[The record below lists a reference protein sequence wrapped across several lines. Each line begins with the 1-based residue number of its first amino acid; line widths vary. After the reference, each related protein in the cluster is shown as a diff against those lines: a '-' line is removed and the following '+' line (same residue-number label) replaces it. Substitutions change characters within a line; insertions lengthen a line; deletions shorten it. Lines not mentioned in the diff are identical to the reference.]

1 MLIRVNTNQI
11 GKRTVLPLIGAV
23 IVVGLPILLAAL
35 VAIGWLIRG
44 QERLI
49 EEDFRSSARAVL
61 AAVDAQLQDDIAVA
75 EALAD
80 APELKTGDLDTF
92 YDRAR
97 MIIANSPRWSAIIV
111 NDRAGREQVLNSSRE
126 RDARRPAREP
136 ESLVAA
142 IRSRAPVIGPV
153 TSRIDSPQDL
163 FFPIRIPVLDGDAVK
178 WVLTVLIRP
187 DRITQV
193 VDRQGVDDRIA
204 VVLDQDYRIVARTG
218 TPDAVGQVSAS
229 IAEREPGKLYVG
241 KGIDGQRYA
250 RVVIQSPV
258 TGWWA
263 GVGMSQDNFYA
274 PIRRSIWDVLLIA
287 ASAGFLSIA
296 LFLIVGRRIRERVTA
311 EEAERARE
319 MEQAYRATSSALSAA
334 EAASAEKSRFLAAAS
349 HDLRQPL
356 QAMQNLAHLLVSR
369 VSGDDVHLA
378 RQLQAAIG
386 SSAAL
391 LNALLDVTNLDSGTI
406 APNVQAVSLR
416 ELIEPVA
423 ADFQGAAATKR
434 LKLKVVGC
442 RQTVR
447 TDPVLLA
454 SIMRNLISNAI
465 RYTLTGRVLI
475 GCRTR
480 GGIVRIEVWDTG
492 IGIPES
498 EQQTIFEDFQQLGNV
513 ERSRDKGHGLGLAIV
528 QRLGGLLGHSVGL
541 RSSLGKGTVF
551 WVEVPVASAGS
562 PRLDQIEANGLL
574 ASGRVLIIEDDVV
587 QGMSLSM
594 MLAEWGFEAPFAS
607 TIAEALT
614 LAEQTKPDLILTD
627 FRLRGGGDGLEAI
640 RKVRERVGSVPAV
653 VVSGEAA
660 LSHTLRTVGIPLL
673 LKPYTSEQLRSAVRE
688 NLRVGRAA

>member
-1 MLIRVNTNQI
+1 
-11 GKRTVLPLIGAV
+11 
-23 IVVGLPILLAAL
+23 
-35 VAIGWLIRG
+35 
-44 QERLI
+44 
-49 EEDFRSSARAVL
+49 
-61 AAVDAQLQDDIAVA
+61 
-75 EALAD
+75 
-80 APELKTGDLDTF
+80 
-92 YDRAR
+92 
-97 MIIANSPRWSAIIV
+97 
-111 NDRAGREQVLNSSRE
+111 
-126 RDARRPAREP
+126 
-136 ESLVAA
+136 
-142 IRSRAPVIGPV
+142 
-153 TSRIDSPQDL
+153 
-163 FFPIRIPVLDGDAVK
+163 
-178 WVLTVLIRP
+178 
-187 DRITQV
+187 
-193 VDRQGVDDRIA
+193 
-204 VVLDQDYRIVARTG
+204 
-218 TPDAVGQVSAS
+218 
-229 IAEREPGKLYVG
+229 
-241 KGIDGQRYA
+241 
-250 RVVIQSPV
+250 
-258 TGWWA
+258 
-263 GVGMSQDNFYA
+263 
-274 PIRRSIWDVLLIA
+274 
-287 ASAGFLSIA
+287 
-296 LFLIVGRRIRERVTA
+296 
-311 EEAERARE
+311 

-391 LNALLDVTNLDSGTI
+391 LNALLDVTNLDSGTV

-416 ELIEPVA
+416 EVVDPVA
-423 ADFQGAAATKR
+423 EDFRVAAATKGLELR
-434 LKLKVVGC
+434 VVSC
-442 RQTVR
+442 RQTVQ

-454 SIMRNLISNAI
+454 SIVRNLISNAI

-492 IGIPES
+492 IGIPET
-498 EQQTIFEDFQQLGNV
+498 EQQTIFEDFHQLGNV

-541 RSSLGKGTVF
+541 RSSVGKGTVF
-551 WVEVPVASAGS
+551 WVEVPVASAAS
-562 PRLDQIEANGLL
+562 PRLDRIEANGLL

-614 LAEQTKPDLILTD
+614 IAEQAKPDLILTD

-640 RKVRERVGSVPAV
+640 RKVRARVGSIPAV

-660 LSHTLRTVGIPLL
+660 LSSTLRTVGIPLL